1 MSVRTWLQNAEKK
14 LATHNVSTARLD
26 CLVLLED
33 LLGKDRA
40 HLLAHPELELTTEQ
54 EKVLNEQVAR
64 RAKHEPL
71 AYIRGKTEF
80 YGREFIVN
88 AHTLEPR
95 PETETMIDLLK
106 QLKLEAPAI
115 CDVGT
120 GSGAIAITAAL
131 ELRHATVQAC
141 DISDECLHTAAQN
154 NQSHQ
159 SNVTIFKSNL
169 LESAQTSYDVLLC
182 NLPYVPDSHTI
193 NKAAMFEPRLAI
205 FGGTDGL
212 NLYRELFTQISKLD
226 SKPDYI
232 LTESLPFQHEELAMI
247 AKLQGYN
254 LQQTSDFIQIFI
266 AAANVS
272 DSVVSAQSKYT

>member
-1 MSVRTWLQNAEKK
+1 MKIKEWLVESEKLLLK
-14 LATHNVSTARLD
+14 SGVATARLD

-40 HLLAHPELELTTEQ
+40 HLLAHPEIELTGEQ
-54 EKVLNEQVAR
+54 EKVLNEQIER

-95 PETETMIDLLK
+95 PETETMIDMLK
-106 QLKLEAPAI
+106 QLDLEEPTV

-120 GSGAIAITAAL
+120 GSGAIAITAAF
-131 ELRHATVQAC
+131 ELPKAKVYAC

-154 NQSHQ
+154 NRKHQ
-159 SNVTIFKSNL
+159 SSVTIYKSNL
-169 LESAQTSYDVLLC
+169 LEASQTRCNVLLC

-205 FGGTDGL
+205 FGGVDGL
-212 NLYRELFTQISKLD
+212 DLYRELFSQISELEE
-226 SKPDYI
+226 KPQYI
-232 LTESLPFQHEELAMI
+232 LTESLPFQHEELALI
-247 AKLQGYN
+247 AKMHDYSLQK
-254 LQQTSDFIQIFI
+254 TEDFIQLFT
-266 AAANVS
+266 ATS
-272 DSVVSAQSKYT
+272 